1 MKKWLFEVTHW
12 YVMQL
17 AIHPWRFHSHDHLQ
31 TTLGTP
37 TRFSRS
43 VPISDTTSYSDRPHH
58 PRRHRFCHRCK
69 PQHTMSIDSG
79 LSPYPDSV
87 FNLFLCLLFNDES
100 RWTNLPVKA
109 LLKFTT
115 LAGWTRVLWQ
125 LDLGTDG
132 LRANEVKIDV

>member
-1 MKKWLFEVTHW
+1 
-12 YVMQL
+12 
-17 AIHPWRFHSHDHLQ
+17 
-31 TTLGTP
+31 
-37 TRFSRS
+37 
-43 VPISDTTSYSDRPHH
+43 
-58 PRRHRFCHRCK
+58 
-69 PQHTMSIDSG
+69 MSIDSG